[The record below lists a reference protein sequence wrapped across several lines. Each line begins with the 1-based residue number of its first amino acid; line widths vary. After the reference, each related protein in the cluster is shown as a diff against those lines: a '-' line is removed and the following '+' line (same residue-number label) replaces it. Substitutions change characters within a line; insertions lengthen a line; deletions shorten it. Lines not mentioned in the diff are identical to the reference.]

1 MLYDLSLFNFV
12 IYYTSNK
19 TRFIDKECYMLKIK
33 AVIPILIMV
42 VFMTAMQVLALPA
55 SDDEKPVTDWSRI
68 ASIDPLRDDIGDF
81 LIIDLFKFQVRALE
95 AVRDGDYLNAAKYYL
110 FILRHKYDSADMLYN
125 LACCYARM
133 KRPDLAGKYL
143 LHAVRAGF
151 NDIQHFL
158 KDTDFDPVRGEKD
171 FDKVEKKVKQFGDD
185 IGEPVLLKTSKVLN
199 GRLHLPENYDPTRS
213 YPLVIALHGRGDW
226 AENFAA
232 IWRNIERK
240 EFILLVPEAPY
251 ELKDA
256 GLYGPA
262 YSWFYL
268 IRDKKTWGFADPLTA
283 DNIISAAE
291 QISAKYKTGR
301 VYLLGFS
308 QGVSA
313 AFMTAYQKPDMFD
326 GLIAFAGRLPGEEF
340 LPAANIEAFKRIKLY
355 IAHGTSDESVTE
367 KDTSEMKRRLDAM
380 GCASKNYEFDGGHFV
395 DPETLNKII
404 EIILDEGAIK

>member
-1 MLYDLSLFNFV
+1 MFK
-12 IYYTSNK
+12 NK
-19 TRFIDKECYMLKIK
+19 T
-33 AVIPILIMV
+33 VITILIIV
-42 VFMTAMQVLALPA
+42 VFTTAMQALALPA

-81 LIIDLFKFQVRALE
+81 LTIDLFKFQVRALE
-95 AVRDGDYLNAAKYYL
+95 AARDGDYLNAARYYL
-110 FILRHKYDSADMLYN
+110 FILHHRYDSPDMLYN
-125 LACCYARM
+125 LACSYASM

-143 LHAVRAGF
+143 LYAIRAGF
-151 NDIQHFL
+151 SDIQHFL
-158 KDTDFDPVRGEKD
+158 KDTDFDPVRGEND
-171 FDKVEKKVKQFGDD
+171 FDTVEKKVKEFGEN
-185 IGEPVLLKTSKVLN
+185 IGEPVLLKTTKVLN
-199 GRLHLPENYDPTRS
+199 GRLHLPEKYDPARS

-251 ELKDA
+251 EMKDA

-268 IRDKKTWGFADPLTA
+268 VRDKKTWGFADPLTA
-283 DNIISAAE
+283 ENIISAAE
-291 QISAKYKTGR
+291 QISAKYKTGN

-313 AFMTAYQKPDMFD
+313 AYLTAYRRPDMFK

-340 LPAANIEAFKRIKLY
+340 LPAANSEAFKRIKLF

-367 KDTSEMKRRLDAM
+367 KDTNDMKLRLDAK
-380 GCASKNYEFDGGHFV
+380 GCMYKYYEFEGGHFV

-404 EIILDEGAIK
+404 EIILNEDINK

>member
-1 MLYDLSLFNFV
+1 
-12 IYYTSNK
+12 
-19 TRFIDKECYMLKIK
+19 
-33 AVIPILIMV
+33 
-42 VFMTAMQVLALPA
+42 MTALALAA
-55 SDDEKPVTDWSRI
+55 SDDEKSITDWSRI
-68 ASIDPLRDDIGDF
+68 AAIDPLRDDIGDF
-81 LIIDLFKFQVRALE
+81 LTIDLFKFQVRAIE
-95 AVRDGDYLNAAKYYL
+95 AARDGDYLNAAKYYL
-110 FILRHKYDSADMLYN
+110 FILHHKYDSADMLYN

-143 LHAVRAGF
+143 LFAVRAGF
-151 NDIQHFL
+151 NDIKHFL

-171 FDKVEKKVKQFGDD
+171 FDTVEKKVKEFGED
-185 IGEPVLLKTSKVLN
+185 IGEPILLKTTKVLN

-213 YPLVIALHGRGDW
+213 YTLVIGLHGRGDW

-232 IWRNIERK
+232 LWRNIERK
-240 EFILLVPEAPY
+240 EFIFLVPEAPY
-251 ELKDA
+251 EMKDA
-256 GLYGPA
+256 GLYGPG

-268 IRDKKTWGFADPLTA
+268 IPDKKTWEFADPLTA

-326 GLIAFAGRLPGEEF
+326 GLIAFAGHLPGEEF
-340 LPAANIEAFKRIKLY
+340 LPAANIEAFKKIKLY
-355 IAHGTSDESVTE
+355 IAHGTSDESVSE
-367 KDTSEMKRRLDAM
+367 KDTNEMKQRLDALA
-380 GCASKNYEFDGGHFV
+380 CAYKYYEFEGGHFI
-395 DPETLNKII
+395 DPDTLNKII